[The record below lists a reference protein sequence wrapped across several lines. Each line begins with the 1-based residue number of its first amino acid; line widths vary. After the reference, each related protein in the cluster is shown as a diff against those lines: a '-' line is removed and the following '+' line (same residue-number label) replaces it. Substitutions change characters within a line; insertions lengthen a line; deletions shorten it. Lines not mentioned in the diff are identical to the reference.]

1 MTEDSKCVNC
11 GQMTPHGSKWCAT
24 CGTDLVQTANPPAAL
39 APAVAEPSP
48 VAPPPG
54 PDAAPPQAMLM
65 CAQHPGAAALQ
76 RCQVCGGAVCAV
88 CDLAIPRPGSNSS
101 NSMLQ
106 LSSLMHLCPNC
117 AARGRGPSVIPAS
130 PVLPLPGGVM
140 CVRHP
145 EVAAVRRCA
154 MCSKAVCQTCDFE
167 LPGHFHICPDCAS
180 KPETGMSS
188 KRKRNL
194 IISFVL
200 AAWSTLGLAVLL
212 SGALADRLN
221 SKSEVEALG
230 VAINLLIFAPAIA
243 GMALGFAGYDRKLS
257 NPPAIWVA
265 AGWNG
270 LIVIGLLLLTVLGI
284 ANG

>member
-1 MTEDSKCVNC
+1 MTEGSKCVNC
-11 GQMTPHGSKWCAT
+11 GHVNLRGSKWCSM
-24 CGTDLVQTANPPAAL
+24 CGTDLAQSANPPAAF
-39 APAVAEPSP
+39 APPFVQPSP
-48 VAPPPG
+48 VAPPPM
-54 PDAAPPQAMLM
+54 PDAVLPQTMLA
-65 CAQHPGAAALQ
+65 CAQHPGVAAVQ
-76 RCQVCGGAVCAV
+76 RCEACGGAICAM
-88 CDLAIPRPGSNSS
+88 CDFAIPRRSS

-106 LSSLMHLCPNC
+106 LSSSMHLCPNC
-117 AARGRGPSVIPAS
+117 AARGRGPAPSGIPVS

-140 CVRHP
+140 CAQHP
-145 EVAAVRRCA
+145 GVAAVRRCA
-154 MCSKAVCQTCDFE
+154 MCSKAMCQTCDFQ

-180 KPETGMSS
+180 KPQTDMSP

-200 AAWSTLGLAVLL
+200 AAWSTLGVAVLL
-212 SGALADRLN
+212 SGALAGTVH
-221 SKSEVEALG
+221 SKSELEALG

-243 GMALGFAGYDRKLS
+243 GTALGFACHDRKLS

-270 LIVIGLLLLTVLGI
+270 LIVIGLLLLTLFGI